1 MTSGTPDSS
10 DPEHS
15 IPPRI
20 MWLHQN
26 LPWSQFIFA
35 ETVVVAAITVL
46 VVVGTLVAQAVLG
59 FYAPPC
65 TTSACDQAMNLAR
78 SSQHME
84 APPCDGF
91 YAHLCGGTSSDYFRR
106 HPLVHAMSAAL
117 LDRGAAVGSD
127 SKNRDALDKAAVFY
141 ASCHKHFLPSA
152 EHPDLHQDVTNIL
165 IIIKARWEDI
175 AQHSVSSTSALKF
188 MLRLVLKYRIELAI
202 RVRLYE
208 GNMHLR
214 SGNSLRNYLGLPA
227 RQLEAM
233 LSTAANASGATLTSA
248 QLTQLLIV
256 DESLTN
262 NQSGEED
269 VSMWPPDQLFLQIY
283 PRTREA
289 WIEALADAP
298 HVLQSLEPTKLVYV
312 KGMSFLHTFTHLVF
326 ESSSRITRSVWLL
339 VHALLPA
346 LEAEVVR
353 RTVPSEQLADAVVSF
368 CYRQSRESQYGVA
381 MESFLWTLAIGSQSV
396 PSAVS
401 TTQDLV
407 RSQAA
412 LSAERLFRGGLLHE
426 VMEEMEDIH
435 VGLFLDPTSA
445 EEARQLEKLYRD
457 LPMPSRS
464 GYYVNRLLPFA
475 MAPSSSQLLEW
486 HSRCLEDDLLG
497 AAKDAYARR
506 RLCVSPALVSQP
518 LFYTGTESFVNF
530 PTLGFLLAEP
540 YADVLFRALRKA
552 PSGTETARRFAATM
566 ACLRR
571 QLESLSN
578 TSMSGDAK
586 PAALFRH
593 AGALQLAHDAVENSG
608 GFSGGDVERRAFF
621 ERHCWLWC
629 SELLSGARSPSTSQ
643 LDAKGVCNIAV
654 RNVLAFYRAF
664 RCYPEDYMG
673 SVEVCAVFGVPPYK
687 E

>member
-59 FYAPPC
+59 FYTPPC
-65 TTSACDQAMNLAR
+65 TTPACDQAMNLAR
-78 SSQHME
+78 SSQRME

-91 YAHLCGGTSSDYFRR
+91 YEHMCGGASSDYSRR

-127 SKNRDALDKAAVFY
+127 AKNKDALDKAAVFY

-152 EHPDLHQDVTNIL
+152 EQSGLHQDVINVLT
-165 IIIKARWEDI
+165 IIKTRWEDI
-175 AQHSVSSTSALKF
+175 AQHSVSSTSTLKF
-188 MLRLVLKYRIELAI
+188 MLRLVLTYRIELGI
-202 RVRLYE
+202 RMRLYA
-208 GNMHLR
+208 GNMHLM
-214 SGNSLRNYLGLPA
+214 SGNSLRSHLALPA
-227 RQLEAM
+227 RQLEGM

-248 QLTQLLIV
+248 QITQLLIV

-262 NQSGEED
+262 HLGGEED
-269 VSMWPPDQLFLQIY
+269 VSTWPPDQLFLQIY
-283 PRTREA
+283 PKDREA
-289 WIEALADAP
+289 WVEALGDDP
-298 HVLQSLEPTKLVYV
+298 RLLQTLDPTKLVHV
-312 KGMSFLHTFTHLVF
+312 KGMSFLHMFTHLVL
-326 ESSSRITRSVWLL
+326 ETSSRITRSVWLL

-353 RTVPSEQLADAVVSF
+353 HTPPEQLADAVVLF
-368 CYRQSRESQYGVA
+368 CYRHSLESQYGVA

-396 PSAVS
+396 PSALP

-412 LSAERLFRGGLLHE
+412 LSAARLFRGGLLHE
-426 VMEEMEDIH
+426 VMEELEDIQER
-435 VGLFLDPTSA
+435 LFLDPTSS
-445 EEARQLEKLYRD
+445 EEARLLEKLYRD
-457 LPMPSRS
+457 LPTPSRS
-464 GYYVNRLLPFA
+464 GYYVNRLLPIA
-475 MAPSSSQLLEW
+475 MAPDSSPLLEG

-497 AAKDAYARR
+497 AAEDAYTRR
-506 RLCVSPALVSQP
+506 HLCVSPAILSQP
-518 LFYTGTESFVNF
+518 LFYPGTEGFVNF

-552 PSGTETARRFAATM
+552 PSGTDTSRRFAATM

-578 TSMSGDAK
+578 TSITSEAR

-608 GFSGGDVERRAFF
+608 GFSGGDGQRRAFF

-629 SELLSGARSPSTSQ
+629 SQLLRGARSSSTSQ